1 MKYLR
6 EGRKF
11 GHPNKAIRANHSTL
25 TFELKVIQ
33 GKNVIT

>member
-6 EGRKF
+6 ESREF
-11 GHPNKAIRANHSTL
+11 GHPNKAIRADHPML
-25 TFELKVIQ
+25 TFGLKGIQ

>member
-6 EGRKF
+6 ERQKL

-25 TFELKVIQ
+25 TFELKGIQ

>member
-6 EGRKF
+6 ESRRF
-11 GHPNKAIRANHSTL
+11 GHPNKAIRANHPTL
-25 TFELKVIQ
+25 TFELKGIQ